1 MSDQGAV
8 DARPAAIANATQAL
22 AIKELTEEIGGV
34 RKQFKALWIAVGII
48 GTVTLILAVLT
59 ILPRFGVRMGGAG
72 GFAGRG
78 ASGYSGQQF
87 SGNGTGGTQQQ
98 TTPGQ

>member
-1 MSDQGAV
+1 MSDQSAA

-59 ILPRFGVRMGGAG
+59 ILPRFGVRMGGTG
-72 GFAGRG
+72 GFQGRAGM
-78 ASGYSGQQF
+78 SGQQF
-87 SGNGTGGTQQQ
+87 NGNGTGGTQQQ

>member
-1 MSDQGAV
+1 MSDQSAA

-34 RKQFKALWIAVGII
+34 RKQFKALWIAVGVI
-48 GTVTLILAVLT
+48 GTITLILAILT
-59 ILPRFGVRMGGAG
+59 ILPRFGVRVGGT
-72 GFAGRG
+72 GFPGRTG
-78 ASGYSGQQF
+78 TGMNGQQF
-87 SGNGTGGTQQQ
+87 NGGTGTQQQ